1 MRLHHES
8 AVMAQIP
15 ASTIRIIGVEPHGD
29 TQVRVTLEMMVDV
42 HRMAEVG
49 DSMLRTAMSQVKEKQ
64 IAKRK
69 RA

>member
-1 MRLHHES
+1 
-8 AVMAQIP
+8 MAQFP
-15 ASTIRIIGVEPHGD
+15 TSTIRVIAVEPSGD

-49 DSMLRTAMSQVKEKQ
+49 GNMLKAAMNQVKDEQ
-64 IAKRK
+64 SAKKK